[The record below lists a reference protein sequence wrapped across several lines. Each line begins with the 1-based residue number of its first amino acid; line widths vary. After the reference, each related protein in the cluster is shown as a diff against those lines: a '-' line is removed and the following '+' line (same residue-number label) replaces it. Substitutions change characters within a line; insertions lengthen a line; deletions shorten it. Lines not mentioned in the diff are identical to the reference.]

1 MIPWEI
7 WPISCA
13 VTFACAGPR
22 PNAWCMTTTDQSL
35 VVVPPMS
42 ASSARFTSSVVTT
55 RTWNR
60 ALANDSMPMK
70 RRATAHSSCCS
81 ASAAQ
86 TSRMIANRLGK
97 MLTTSVHQR
106 IPLLRRS

>member
-1 MIPWEI
+1 
-7 WPISCA
+7 
-13 VTFACAGPR
+13 
-22 PNAWCMTTTDQSL
+22 
-35 VVVPPMS
+35 
-42 ASSARFTSSVVTT
+42 
-55 RTWNR
+55 
-60 ALANDSMPMK
+60 MK

-106 IPLLRRS
+106 ISLLRRS